1 MPAPYDSVLKRVGRA
16 LAASLALLA
25 VAAAPPAGTDPRNPT
40 CPMAPGWGSSKPMTL
55 ATKKVDGQTVLIADG
70 AIDNALLPRL
80 TQALAK
86 QPDIA
91 ELWIRSPGGL
101 AEVGNAAGLLIR
113 KRYPGLVTRIP
124 AGWAC
129 FSACNFVF
137 MGGNIRI
144 VDKGGLFMVHMFT
157 HVGDRAAV
165 KDEIRQDADGA
176 VDMIAD
182 IEQSSAM
189 LASQD
194 NDFLIRM
201 GVSRKLLTDVM
212 YQQKAVASGGDQS
225 TRRCLTQQE
234 LRDYNVV
241 NAE

>member
-1 MPAPYDSVLKRVGRA
+1 M
-16 LAASLALLA
+16 
-25 VAAAPPAGTDPRNPT
+25 DPKNPT
-40 CPMAPGWGSSKPMTL
+40 CPLKPGWGAVTPMTL
-55 ATKKVDGQTVLIADG
+55 TTKKLPDGATVLMADG
-70 AIDNALLPRL
+70 AIDNGLLPRL

-86 QPDIA
+86 TPDVA
-91 ELWIRSPGGL
+91 ELWIRSPGGV
-101 AEVGNAAGLLIR
+101 AEVGNQAGLLIR

-137 MGGNIRI
+137 MGGNIRM

-157 HVGDRAAV
+157 HVSDRAAV
-165 KDEIRQDADGA
+165 KDEIKQNADSA

-182 IEQSSAM
+182 IEQDSAL

-194 NDFLIRM
+194 NDFMIRM

-212 YQQKAVASGGDQS
+212 YQQKAVASGEDQS
-225 TRRCLTQQE
+225 TRRCLTQKE

>member
-1 MPAPYDSVLKRVGRA
+1 MRRGMLRWA
-16 LAASLALLA
+16 LAPLCMLATA
-25 VAAAPPAGTDPRNPT
+25 AAAPSGMDPRNPT
-40 CPMAPGWGSSKPMTL
+40 CPSTPGWGSSKPMTL
-55 ATKKVDGQTVLIADG
+55 AVRTVDGAKILMADG
-70 AIDNALLPRL
+70 AVDNGLLPRL
-80 TQALAK
+80 AQVLGK
-86 QPDIA
+86 NPDIA
-91 ELWIRSPGGL
+91 ELWIRSPGGV
-101 AEVGNAAGLLIR
+101 AEVGNQAGLLIR

-137 MGGNIRI
+137 MGGNIRM
-144 VDKGGLFMVHMFT
+144 VDAGGQFMVHMFT

-165 KDEIRQDADGA
+165 KDEISQDADGA

-212 YQQKAVASGGDQS
+212 YQQKAVASGPDRS
-225 TRRCLTQQE
+225 TRRCLTQKE
-234 LRDYNVV
+234 LHDYNVV
-241 NAE
+241 NAQ

>member
-1 MPAPYDSVLKRVGRA
+1 MRA
-16 LAASLALLA
+16 LFRLIAAPLALLGI
-25 VAAAPPAGTDPRNPT
+25 AAAPPGMDPRNPT
-40 CPMAPGWGSSKPMTL
+40 CPAQPGWGSTKAMTV
-55 ATKKVDGQTVLIADG
+55 AKKKVGGLTVLVADG
-70 AIDNALLPRL
+70 AIDNGLLPRL
-80 TQALAK
+80 SQALAAD
-86 QPDIA
+86 PDIA
-91 ELWIRSPGGL
+91 ELWLRSPGGS

-137 MGGNIRI
+137 MGGNIRM
-144 VDKGGLFMVHMFT
+144 VDKGGQFMVHMFT
-157 HVGDRAAV
+157 HVSDRAAV
-165 KDEIRQDADGA
+165 KDEIKQDADGA
-176 VDMIAD
+176 VDLIAD
-182 IEQSSAM
+182 IEQSSAI

-212 YQQKAVASGGDQS
+212 YQQKAVASGEDPS
-225 TRRCLTQQE
+225 TRRCLTQKE

>member
-1 MPAPYDSVLKRVGRA
+1 MKGPGRL

-25 VAAAPPAGTDPRNPT
+25 TAAAPGMDARNPT
-40 CPMAPGWGSSKPMTL
+40 CPAPPGWGSTKPMTL
-55 ATKKVDGQTVLIADG
+55 TRKTVGGQTVLVADG
-70 AIDNALLPRL
+70 AVDNGLLPRL
-80 TQALAK
+80 SQALASD
-86 QPDIA
+86 PDIA
-91 ELWIRSPGGL
+91 ELWIRSPGGV
-101 AEVGNAAGLLIR
+101 AEVGNEAGLLIR

-124 AGWAC
+124 SGWAC
-129 FSACNFVF
+129 FSACNFLF
-137 MGGNIRI
+137 MGGNIRM
-144 VDKGGLFMVHMFT
+144 VDEGGLFIVHMFT
-157 HVGDRAAV
+157 HVSDRAAV

-182 IEQSSAM
+182 IEQSSAL

-201 GVSRKLLTDVM
+201 GVSRKLLTDIM

-225 TRRCLTQQE
+225 TRRCLTQKE

-241 NAE
+241 NAQ

>member
-1 MPAPYDSVLKRVGRA
+1 MRAPFRLI
-16 LAASLALLA
+16 AAPLALLGM
-25 VAAAPPAGTDPRNPT
+25 AAAPPGMDAKNPT
-40 CPMAPGWGSSKPMTL
+40 CPAQPGWGSTKAMTIVR
-55 ATKKVDGQTVLIADG
+55 KKVDGQTVLVADG
-70 AIDNALLPRL
+70 AIDNGLLPRL
-80 TQALAK
+80 SQALAAD
-86 QPDIA
+86 PDIA
-91 ELWIRSPGGL
+91 ELWLRSPGGS

-113 KRYPGLVTRIP
+113 KRYPGLVTRVP

-137 MGGNIRI
+137 MGGNIRM

-157 HVGDRAAV
+157 HVADRATV
-165 KDEIRQDADGA
+165 KDEIKQDADGA

-182 IEQSSAM
+182 IEQSSAI

-212 YQQKAVASGGDQS
+212 YQQKAVASGEDQS
-225 TRRCLTQQE
+225 TRRCLTQKE

>member
-1 MPAPYDSVLKRVGRA
+1 MRGLYRLVAAP
-16 LAASLALLA
+16 LALLGL
-25 VAAAPPAGTDPRNPT
+25 AAAPPAGMDPKNPT
-40 CPMAPGWGSSKPMTL
+40 CPAQPGWGSMKPMTL
-55 ATKKVDGQTVLIADG
+55 TKKKVNGQTVLLADG
-70 AIDNALLPRL
+70 AIDNGLLPRL
-80 TQALAK
+80 TQALASD
-86 QPDIA
+86 PDIS
-91 ELWIRSPGGL
+91 ELWIRSPGGV
-101 AEVGNAAGLLIR
+101 AEVGNDAGLLIR
-113 KRYPGLVTRIP
+113 KRYPGLVTRVP

-144 VDKGGLFMVHMFT
+144 VDDGGQFIVHMFT

-165 KDEIRQDADGA
+165 KDEIKQDADGA

-212 YQQKAVASGGDQS
+212 YQQKAVAAGDNPS
-225 TRRCLTQQE
+225 TRRCLTQKE
-234 LRDYNVV
+234 LHEYNVV